1 MIDHHRFSESYY
13 TLLIIFFHLSVS
25 ICQHLSASVYL
36 SASVMIILR
45 SCRQCKELS
54 KQVEAMTMKCGKL
67 LLSRNFDKR
76 KGGVSVGRGLAKKRS
91 LHETSTE
98 KLKREQEMEEISKL
112 IAIELKDILAEAIK
126 PSFCNKCC
134 NCAPSSAGGAG
145 CPNCSKGL
153 FECRCQCFCECVC
166 VERAKPSVPCP
177 TSDSNHDTSSSEEE
191 EEEKHEKKTV
201 SPGAKE
207 RKPNSEESDSESD
220 HPPKPKRKDELSS
233 INEFLAVHNVFS
245 DYI

>member
-1 MIDHHRFSESYY
+1 M
-13 TLLIIFFHLSVS
+13 TSVS
-25 ICQHLSASVYL
+25 ICQHL

-54 KQVEAMTMKCGKL
+54 KQVEAMTTKCAEL
-67 LLSRNFDKR
+67 LLSRNLDKR
-76 KGGVSVGRGLAKKRS
+76 KGGVSAGRGLAKTRS
-91 LHETSTE
+91 LHETSE
-98 KLKREQEMEEISKL
+98 KLKREQMEEISKL
-112 IAIELKDILAEAIK
+112 IVIELKDILAEAIK

-166 VERAKPSVPCP
+166 AERAKPSVPCP

-191 EEEKHEKKTV
+191 EEEEHEKKTV